1 MSQSRNSGRNATLDQ
16 RKARAAGRQKQK
28 SPERE
33 AIRDWQRPV
42 TMKGKTGGAGGR
54 DGVANKPE
62 GRSGF
67 TRGGGGGGG
76 ASSPAK
82 ANNLTVGRSR
92 KPAKKRAR

>member
-1 MSQSRNSGRNATLDQ
+1 MGQSSNSGRNATLDE
-16 RKARAAGRQKQK
+16 KKSRAAGRRNTK

-42 TMKGKTGGAGGR
+42 AMKGKTGGAKGR
-54 DGVANKPE
+54 DDVANKTQ

-92 KPAKKRAR
+92 KPAKKRAG